1 MRAEVLALI
10 VDEPLPLI
18 ALPSLPLAFSVISRA
33 VFRFRVGTMPTVTV
47 TAEPS
52 LF

>member
-10 VDEPLPLI
+10 GVVTSPLI
-18 ALPSLPLAFSVISRA
+18 ALPSLPLAFSVLSRA
-33 VFRFRVGTMPTVTV
+33 VFRFWVGTMPTATV
-47 TAEPS
+47 TAEAS

>member
-10 VDEPLPLI
+10 GVDASPLI

-33 VFRFRVGTMPTVTV
+33 DFVPDVEVNRVPI
-47 TAEPS
+47 
-52 LF
+52 L